1 MLDISWN
8 LMYIVRNTVKMNL
21 NLESAIHQLNSI
33 EVVDCVY
40 KVLNEQKVTQYI
52 YQYTLFY
59 FSDMVSSLC
68 WSIHTAFPFSAIYQ
82 YQGTVFIP

>member
-8 LMYIVRNTVKMNL
+8 LMYILRNTVKTNL

-40 KVLNEQKVTQYI
+40 EVLNEQKVT
-52 YQYTLFY
+52 
-59 FSDMVSSLC
+59 
-68 WSIHTAFPFSAIYQ
+68 
-82 YQGTVFIP
+82 